1 MKSADLFW
9 NIIAHYHQQT
19 IWIQMIMISIGA
31 ALTFLLYL
39 KPTPIFQSL
48 MKSYLAVSFAWM
60 SIVFFWG
67 MDGSP
72 LSLYFVGPL
81 FLLIA
86 VFFLADIR
94 TRRIHFAWPK
104 SRWQKAVSLLLFAL
118 VLAYPLVSFLLGHR
132 YPTLSTPFLPCP
144 LTVFALALLS
154 ASLPHIDRKIYIL
167 LLVWAMMALPKVFG
181 LFNVREDTI
190 LFLVGLYSLVM
201 LIRHWK
207 DTKPISIHPNA
218 ETNKPLNQ

>member
-1 MKSADLFW
+1 MKSAELFW
-9 NIIAHYHQQT
+9 NVIAQYHQQT
-19 IWIQMIMISIGA
+19 LWIQFFMIGIGIV
-31 ALTFLLYL
+31 LTVLLYL
-39 KPTPIFQSL
+39 KPAPIFQSL
-48 MKSYLAVSFAWM
+48 MKSYLAISFAWM

-86 VFFLADIR
+86 VIFLADIR
-94 TRRIHFAWPK
+94 NRRIHFAWPK
-104 SRWQKAVSLLLFAL
+104 SRCQGTVTLLLFVL

-154 ASLPHIDRKIYIL
+154 ASLPHVDRKVYIL

-190 LFLVGLYSLVM
+190 LFLVGVYSLVM
-201 LIRHWK
+201 LILHWK
-207 DTKPISIHPNA
+207 DTKPLSVNKNA
-218 ETNKPLNQ
+218 EINKPLH